1 MSVAPGGGELDAA
14 RARLR
19 AALTLFEAVA
29 LAAIDAAADPKS
41 SKTRVADA
49 RTQGTFALAAVG
61 AAFKGALKAARPT
74 PEED

>member
-1 MSVAPGGGELDAA
+1 MSAAPGGGALDDA

-19 AALTLFEAVA
+19 EALARFEAVA

-41 SKTRVADA
+41 SRARVADA

-61 AAFKGALKAARPT
+61 AAYKGALKAARPS
-74 PEED
+74 EED